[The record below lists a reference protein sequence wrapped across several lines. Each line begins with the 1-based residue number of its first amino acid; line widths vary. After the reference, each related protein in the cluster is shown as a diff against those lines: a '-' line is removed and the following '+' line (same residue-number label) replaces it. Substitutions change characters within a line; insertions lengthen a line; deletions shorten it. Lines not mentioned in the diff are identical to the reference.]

1 MTLGEFVRKHRKAKR
16 LTLQQVAGM
25 AGTSKSYVWE
35 LENGRVPNP
44 GLMNCIYIAFAIGV
58 GIEDMASAA
67 CDERAAI
74 AAQAQKKE
82 SA

>member
-1 MTLGEFVRKHRKAKR
+1 MSLGTFVREKRKAKR

-44 GLMNCIYIAFAIGV
+44 GFMHCIYIAYAIGV
-58 GIEDMASAA
+58 SMEEMALAA
-67 CDERAAI
+67 VPDI
-74 AAQAQKKE
+74 KE
-82 SA
+82 TE